1 MEEAWQKRS
10 IKTFLKGWSG
20 EGHEQHLSQLHQAA
34 TPERD
39 SSAEINAGRT
49 QQMILQSR
57 GRFVR
62 EGDDSNRAL
71 LP

>member
-10 IKTFLKGWSG
+10 SKTFLKGWSG

-49 QQMILQSR
+49 QRRTDDTPEPGTVCQGR
-57 GRFVR
+57 G
-62 EGDDSNRAL
+62 
-71 LP
+71 